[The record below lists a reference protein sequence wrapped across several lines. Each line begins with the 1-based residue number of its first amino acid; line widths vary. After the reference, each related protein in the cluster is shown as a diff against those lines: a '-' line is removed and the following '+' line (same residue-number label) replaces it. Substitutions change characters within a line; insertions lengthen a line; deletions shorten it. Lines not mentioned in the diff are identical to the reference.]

1 MTISS
6 ISGSIDTGIYRVDGC
21 KQSLASTDR
30 AFRSGYWYQALSE
43 TIDCFIHPVS
53 RELDARGL
61 RCPLPLLKAKQAL
74 RDLSVGQV
82 LRVLAT
88 DAGSV
93 RDFQAY
99 AQLSGQQLLAYAEQD
114 AVYCYLVKKSAM

>member
-1 MTISS
+1 
-6 ISGSIDTGIYRVDGC
+6 
-21 KQSLASTDR
+21 LNN
-30 AFRSGYWYQALSE
+30 
-43 TIDCFIHPVS
+43 TIDYFSYPVEQ
-53 RELDARGL
+53 ELDARGL

-74 RDLSVGQV
+74 RELTAGQV

-99 AQLSGQQLLAYAEQD
+99 AQLSGQELIGFVEQGD
-114 AVYCYLVKKSAM
+114 CYCYLLKKVMIKN

>member
-1 MTISS
+1 M
-6 ISGSIDTGIYRVDGC
+6 
-21 KQSLASTDR
+21 
-30 AFRSGYWYQALSE
+30 SE
-43 TIDCFIHPVS
+43 TIDCFTHPVA

-74 RDLSVGQV
+74 RDMAAGQV

-99 AQLSGQQLLAYAEQD
+99 AQLSGQELLAFADLD
-114 AVYCYLVKKSAM
+114 AVYCYLLKKSAA

>member
-1 MTISS
+1 MSDI
-6 ISGSIDTGIYRVDGC
+6 
-21 KQSLASTDR
+21 
-30 AFRSGYWYQALSE
+30 
-43 TIDCFIHPVS
+43 IDCFAHPVA
-53 RELDARGL
+53 RELDTCGL

-74 RDLSVGQV
+74 RDMAAGEI

-99 AQLSGQQLLAYAEQD
+99 GQLSGHKLVAFAELEL
-114 AVYCYLVKKSAM
+114 VYCYLLKKSVA

>member
-1 MTISS
+1 MSDI
-6 ISGSIDTGIYRVDGC
+6 
-21 KQSLASTDR
+21 
-30 AFRSGYWYQALSE
+30 
-43 TIDCFIHPVS
+43 IDCFNHPVA
-53 RELDARGL
+53 RQLDTTGL

-74 RDLSVGQV
+74 RDMATDQV

-99 AQLSGQQLLAYAEQD
+99 AQLSGQTLLAFAERD
-114 AVYCYLVKKSAM
+114 AVYCYLLKKTVA

>member
-1 MTISS
+1 M
-6 ISGSIDTGIYRVDGC
+6 
-21 KQSLASTDR
+21 
-30 AFRSGYWYQALSE
+30 SE
-43 TIDCFIHPVS
+43 TIDCFIYPVS

-61 RCPLPLLKAKQAL
+61 RCPLPLLKAKQVL
-74 RDLSVGQV
+74 RDLPAGEV

-99 AQLSGQQLLAYAEQD
+99 AQLSGQQLIAYAERD
-114 AVYCYLVKKSAM
+114 AVYCYLLKKAAM

>member
-1 MTISS
+1 M
-6 ISGSIDTGIYRVDGC
+6 DDFDHCCQR
-21 KQSLASTDR
+21 
-30 AFRSGYWYQALSE
+30 
-43 TIDCFIHPVS
+43 PVA

-61 RCPLPLLKAKQAL
+61 RCPLPLLKAKQSL
-74 RDLSVGQV
+74 RDLEIGQI

-99 AQLSGQQLLAYAEQD
+99 AHLSGQQLEAAAEEGGI
-114 AVYCYLVKKSAM
+114 YCYLLRKSH